1 MRTSLKV
8 GVVAAFAFVASA
20 TAQAGLNLPAMQ
32 CSYSFSSDMG
42 LGARSTSVMDL
53 QKVLNMYPETKV
65 ASTGAGSPGMETSYF
80 GPATRAAVLKFQS
93 LHLQDTR
100 ATGFVGPLTR
110 ALLNQ
115 VCTGGSVTL
124 PAGCT
129 STVGFSPLTGQS
141 CSSGTTNPG
150 PVVTGPISVMAAS
163 VQPNT
168 ILVAGQSAANLG
180 EFVFTGNGTITSLE
194 LKRLGV
200 SSNDTIVNAYLYE
213 GATRLTDASS
223 VLTNGT
229 VKFNNALVVNGSR
242 TLSVRGDIKTGTGGQ
257 VVGVAVSGIT
267 VSGGT
272 AMPVLGANS
281 GLQTIANATMATGN
295 FTTAMPSPSATSINA
310 GSMNQN
316 LWSNTLSVGTR
327 SVMLKSFTVKMVG
340 SAPANTLANVGL
352 FVNGTKV
359 SSATIDANNRFVF
372 NLMSAPVTLNTG
384 SQLIEVRG
392 DVVAGANRNFYV
404 VLEQATDILVE
415 DSQLPG
421 AFLTVTNSAA
431 QLLNMQAGLVTVNNG
446 TLTISQDT
454 TFNNVTTVVGGST
467 NAKLASFKVTSY
479 GEDVKVNSLTFTP
492 NFAGL
497 NGGSNN
503 LANVGLYING
513 GQVAS
518 SQTATNATSLMF
530 TNLGSNLIATAG
542 TPVIIEI
549 RGDLVTATG
558 TNHTAGTVQF
568 NLLTGSSNAQGVQSS
583 QLTNTPAS
591 SGQTLTV
598 SSSNL
603 TVSNTTGFA
612 ASTKAPNAQQAKIGS
627 FTVQT
632 ASAEGVTITNLS
644 VGLDGTLLS
653 GNHLTNITV
662 KDGSTVVGTPI
673 GNPTANNNF
682 SANVV
687 VPPSSTKVLEV
698 FADLGSN
705 SAGATTTPTMTVTA
719 RGSVSNI
726 TTTPGAATG
735 VMTTAAVTV
744 IGVNDITFV
753 PASSPVAQYV
763 IGGTS
768 SLGIA
773 TFNIKTAVGN
783 NVGGGVIRDVTFTA
797 PVNTISSVT
806 MNGKTANM
814 VAGTAIIYDANITVP
829 ADNSGI
835 NVPVTASLVCTAIG
849 SGCAGASSSSTS
861 LTMSNV
867 TYNNG
872 SAVVPVVPA
881 AAVSATHT
889 LVATKPTITMNS
901 STQTGFGNGTL
912 QIGTFTIAADAA
924 GDVKL
929 QQIRVNT
936 TVAGAGSIT
945 AGSVELR
952 DSDGTTVITGVAP
965 VNGGVAD
972 FVFSTPRTITKG
984 TSGTFTVFANF
995 TGVTGDAG
1003 SQSATFSLGDKAQ
1016 FLWTDVA
1023 GNAVGLTGT
1032 PINAY
1037 PTNSQTR
1044 TN

>member
-65 ASTGAGSPGMETSYF
+65 ASTGAGSPGMETMYF

-110 ALLNQ
+110 ALLNK
-115 VCTGGSVTL
+115 VC
-124 PAGCT
+124 
-129 STVGFSPLTGQS
+129 
-141 CSSGTTNPG
+141 SGTGPVNPG
-150 PVVTGPISVMAAS
+150 PVVTGPVSVVAAP

-229 VKFNNALVVNGSR
+229 VKFNNPLVINGSR
-242 TLSVRGDIKTGTGGQ
+242 TISVRGDIKTNTGGQ

-281 GLQTIANATMATGN
+281 GLQTIANATMATAN
-295 FTTAMPSPSATSINA
+295 FNTAMPSPSATSINA

-372 NLMSAPVTLNTG
+372 NMMSNPVTLNTG

-421 AFLTVTNSAA
+421 AFLTVTQQNL
-431 QLLNMQAGLVTVNNG
+431 QLINVQAGLVTVNNG

-467 NAKLASFKVTSY
+467 NTKLASFKVTSY
-479 GEDVKVNSLTFTP
+479 GEDVKVNSLSFTP

-497 NGGSNN
+497 NGGSAT

-518 SQTATNATSLMF
+518 SQTATHNVLLTF

-542 TPVIIEI
+542 TPVIVEI
-549 RGDLVTATG
+549 RGDVMTSTNA
-558 TNHTAGTVQF
+558 NHTAGTIQF
-568 NLLTGSSNAQGVQSS
+568 NLAAGSSNAQGVQSS
-583 QLTNTPAS
+583 QLTSTPGS
-591 SGQTLTV
+591 GGQTLTV
-598 SSSNL
+598 STSNV
-603 TVSNTTGFA
+603 TVSNTVGFA

-632 ASAEGVTITNLS
+632 ASAEGVTLTNLN
-644 VGLDGTLLS
+644 VGLAGTLLT
-653 GNHLTNITV
+653 NNQITNITV

-687 VPPSSTKVLEV
+687 VPPSSTKTLEV
-698 FADLGSN
+698 FADFGSN
-705 SAGATTTPTMTVTA
+705 AATYTITPSMTITA
-719 RGSVSNI
+719 RGNTSNI
-726 TTTPGAATG
+726 TTTPAAAPG
-735 VMTTAAVTV
+735 VMTTANVSTIAVG
-744 IGVNDITFV
+744 GVTFV

-763 IGGTS
+763 VGPAS

-773 TFNIKTAVGN
+773 TFNFKTSN
-783 NVGGGVIRDVTFTA
+783 NVAGAVLRDITFTVPA
-797 PVNTISSVT
+797 NTIASVT
-806 MNGKTANM
+806 MNGKTAN
-814 VAGTAIIYDANITVP
+814 VVGTTATLYDVNVTVP
-829 ADNSGI
+829 GDNSGI
-835 NVPVTASLVCTAIG
+835 NVPVTVSLVCSALG
-849 SGCAGASSSSTS
+849 GGCSGTS
-861 LTMSNV
+861 GTNVTLTISNV
-867 TYNNG
+867 TYNDG
-872 SAVVPVVPA
+872 SAVVSVVPA
-881 AAVSATHT
+881 AAVSATHV

-901 STQTGFGNGTL
+901 SNSTGFTSGTL

-929 QQIRVNT
+929 EQIRINT
-936 TVAGAGSIT
+936 TVAGVGLIT

-952 DSDGTTVITGVAP
+952 DAAGTTVITGVAP

-972 FVFSTPRTITKG
+972 FVFSTPRSIEKG
-984 TSGTFTVFANF
+984 KSETYTVFANF
-995 TGVTGDAG
+995 IGVTGAAG
-1003 SQSATFSLGDKAQ
+1003 TQSVTFSLGDKAN

-1023 GNAVGLTGT
+1023 GNVTGLTGT
-1032 PINAY
+1032 PINAF